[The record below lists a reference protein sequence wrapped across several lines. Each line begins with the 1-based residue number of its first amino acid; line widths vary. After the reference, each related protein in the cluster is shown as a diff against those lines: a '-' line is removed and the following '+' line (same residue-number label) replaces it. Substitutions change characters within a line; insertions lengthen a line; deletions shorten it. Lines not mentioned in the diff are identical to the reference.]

1 MTPYEHG
8 FLTKCAEAGLTE
20 RQADK
25 LLKIAFNQFDTG
37 LPQEVLDE
45 YNRLQQEFQR
55 TRPCGI
61 FDGDGQLL
69 FKLRDKYAREGAGA
83 FGRTAKRGPASAIP
97 YQKPVVYTPKQNYS
111 VPAVVQKPSVPAVA
125 KRVPA
130 AAKPGVPGPVS
141 RVNFGPTGPGQFVT
155 GKAIKGVR
163 NSGKAMASLG
173 KSVAKAK
180 PLWKRMAA
188 MLPAALMHLR

>member
-8 FLTKCAEAGLTE
+8 FLTKCADAGLTE
-20 RQADK
+20 RQAGE

-55 TRPCGI
+55 ARPYGI

-83 FGRTAKRGPASAIP
+83 FGRSVPRGPASAVP

-125 KRVPA
+125 KKTHV
-130 AAKPGVPGPVS
+130 AAKPGMPSPVS
-141 RVNFGPTGPGQFVT
+141 RINFGPSGPGQFVT
-155 GKAIKGVR
+155 GKAIQSVR
-163 NSGKAMASLG
+163 NGGRAMAALG
-173 KSVAKAK
+173 KPITRSK
-180 PLWKRMAA
+180 PILKRIAA
-188 MLPAALMHLR
+188 MLPAMLMHIR